1 MPARREARDVLRR
14 PWVAALLLTLGGCQT
29 SPTEPGPTR
38 DKPAPVSAPALTG
51 VIVVDCRRSAEMSD
65 GPLRQACNHRKRIEP

>member
-1 MPARREARDVLRR
+1 MPARSEARDVLRR

-38 DKPAPVSAPALTG
+38 EKPAPVSAPALTG
-51 VIVVDCRRSAEMSD
+51 VTVFDCRRSSEVGD
-65 GPLRQACNHRKRIEP
+65 GWVREGCKHRRRIEP